1 MPRIPVQEGA
11 DFVIDVIDGNL
22 VLKYDGCILRSMPIS
37 SETHKIVKQK
47 VHLTF
52 MNSRVGPL
60 TSMYGGALGGHF
72 ELRSN
77 ERYSNTIMTYYNGF
91 TCNFGDVTVYPTYM
105 NGRNVLEKL
114 EAMNIPLIDN

>member
-1 MPRIPVQEGA
+1 
-11 DFVIDVIDGNL
+11 
-22 VLKYDGCILRSMPIS
+22 
-37 SETHKIVKQK
+37 
-47 VHLTF
+47 
-52 MNSRVGPL
+52 
-60 TSMYGGALGGHF
+60 MYGGALGGHF